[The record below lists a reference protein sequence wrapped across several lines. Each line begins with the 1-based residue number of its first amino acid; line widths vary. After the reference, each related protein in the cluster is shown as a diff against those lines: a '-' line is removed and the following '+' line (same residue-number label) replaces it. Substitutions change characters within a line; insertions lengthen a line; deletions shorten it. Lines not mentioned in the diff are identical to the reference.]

1 MYQNLF
7 YSFFF
12 FFAFGFSVQ
21 VFDWRIRHQ
30 KGLLCVISKMWE
42 RERERGYEIHHSI
55 SDCKFW
61 SVIHI
66 PKKKRSGPK
75 PEFSFIAK
83 NLSILWIHKKD
94 LEILFPI
101 FYIKELIKQILGIK
115 PVAKTI
121 TNNYDQ
127 ENINTKSEDWQLNCA
142 TLHIQQNWS
151 GTNEKLGEQNKFM
164 MDVYTIFH

>member
-1 MYQNLF
+1 
-7 YSFFF
+7 
-12 FFAFGFSVQ
+12 
-21 VFDWRIRHQ
+21 
-30 KGLLCVISKMWE
+30 MWE
-42 RERERGYEIHHSI
+42 KERGYEIHHSI

-101 FYIKELIKQILGIK
+101 FLYQR
-115 PVAKTI
+115 ADKTD
-121 TNNYDQ
+121 TGD
-127 ENINTKSEDWQLNCA
+127 ETSS
-142 TLHIQQNWS
+142 QNHY
-151 GTNEKLGEQNKFM
+151 E
-164 MDVYTIFH
+164 